1 MKKQIVTLIFCAL
14 SVLSAEAMAFD
25 ESPLV
30 RCCDFRDRFCEEYP
44 RLEEFVSEDQMLAAA
59 KPMNLSAPIYVGGA
73 RYTLNK
79 SDFNPVYSTRVIYRP
94 CLIDEPIII
103 NTLVGYEVTF
113 PVDGDYGQNLFFDI
127 NGRSNKSMNLAA
139 SCGTFNASD
148 SGNKFVISKQQNTA
162 QSCKNMKL
170 KFTFPS
176 NSAPATIDLTVTI
189 SEQL

>member
-14 SVLSAEAMAFD
+14 SMLTAKVMAFE

-30 RCCDFRDRFCEEYP
+30 RCCDNRDRFCEPFERNYS
-44 RLEEFVSEDQMLAAA
+44 VSEQQMLDAA
-59 KPMNLSAPIYVGGA
+59 KPMNLSDPIYVGGA

-94 CLIDEPIII
+94 CRGDDPIII

-127 NGRSNKSMNLAA
+127 NGRSNKSMQLAA

-162 QSCKNMKL
+162 QSCRNMKL

-176 NSAPATIDLTVTI
+176 NSAPATIDLTLTI

>member
-1 MKKQIVTLIFCAL
+1 MKKQIVMLIFCAL
-14 SVLSAEAMAFD
+14 SMLSSEVMAFD

-30 RCCDFRDRFCEEYP
+30 RCCDFRDRFCEPFEINHS
-44 RLEEFVSEDQMLAAA
+44 FSEQQMLDAA

-79 SDFNPVYSTRVIYRP
+79 SDFNPVYSTRVIHRP
-94 CLIDEPIII
+94 CRGGDPIII

-113 PVDGDYGQNLFFDI
+113 PVDGDYGQELFFDI

>member
-1 MKKQIVTLIFCAL
+1 MKKLIVTLIFCAL
-14 SVLSAEAMAFD
+14 SMLSSEVMAFD
-25 ESPLV
+25 EQPD
-30 RCCDFRDRFCEEYP
+30 RRKCCDFEEKFCE
-44 RLEEFVSEDQMLAAA
+44 RLELNNSFSKEQMIAAA
-59 KPMNLSAPIYVGGA
+59 KPMLLSEPIYVGGA

-79 SDFNPVYSTRVIYRP
+79 TDFNPIYISRVIFDHCRA
-94 CLIDEPIII
+94 EPIII
-103 NTLVGYEVTF
+103 NVLVGYEVTF

-127 NGRSNKSMNLAA
+127 NGRSNKTMNLAA

-162 QSCKNMKL
+162 QSCRNMKL